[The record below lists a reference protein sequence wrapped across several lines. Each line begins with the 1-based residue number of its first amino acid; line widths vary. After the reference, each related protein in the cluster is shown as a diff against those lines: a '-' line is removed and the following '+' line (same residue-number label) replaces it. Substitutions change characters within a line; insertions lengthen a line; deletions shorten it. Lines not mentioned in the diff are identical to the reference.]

1 MTCNFI
7 LIVSLCWQLACQD
20 CKAHLHVHGEM
31 HRCTA
36 PGDAQEKSNSTQSR
50 ENQVAHGLPVCL

>member
-1 MTCNFI
+1 MTGNFI
-7 LIVSLCWQLACQD
+7 LIVHSVGSWPAQD
-20 CKAHLHVHGEM
+20 YKAHLHAHGEM
-31 HRCTA
+31 HRRTA